1 MKAREEDLDYIR
13 YWQKRYASGR
23 NSGAGSYGA
32 NAEYKSSVINEIVER
47 EGIQSVLE
55 FGCGDG
61 NQLTYYRFP
70 RYVGLDVTQEA
81 VDMCS
86 AKFADDP
93 TKSFQYYT
101 PGEHLTLGSFDMT
114 MAVEVLMHVTRDDD
128 YFQTLQAILDNS
140 LRWVV
145 LIDPLWPVREYQK
158 GSHEKH
164 RQLLQFL
171 EDLDDFEIVE
181 IRIHPSA
188 TLEGR
193 KNGEIGEMA
202 ADFVL
207 LRRLGA

>member
-23 NSGAGSYGA
+23 TSGAGSYGA
-32 NAEYKSSVINEIVER
+32 HAEYKSSVINEIVER

-86 AKFADDP
+86 AKFMDDS
-93 TKSFQYYT
+93 TKSFQHFT

-114 MAVEVLMHVTRDDD
+114 MAIEVLMHVTRDED
-128 YFQTLQAILDNS
+128 YFLTLQALLDNS
-140 LRWVV
+140 LRWV
-145 LIDPLWPVREYQK
+145 LLLDPLWPLLKYEK

-164 RQLLQFL
+164 RKLLKFL
-171 EDLDDFEIVE
+171 QELEEFAIVE
-181 IRIHPSA
+181 TRIHPSV
-188 TLEGR
+188 TIEGR
-193 KNGEIGEMA
+193 KNGEIGEMSS
-202 ADFVL
+202 DFVL